1 MWVALRE
8 GLSAALRGGCLL
20 PGTQS
25 LALRSQNEL
34 WGQTDRDLLLPTVIS
49 MTLPGEL
56 VWHSIDLFAISV
68 LVWFS
73 PTTNLLATTLH
84 ICASPTLVN
93 MGKSMALGQSLHVG
107 CGKETTGEFVQ
118 RHQES

>member
-1 MWVALRE
+1 M
-8 GLSAALRGGCLL
+8 
-20 PGTQS
+20 
-25 LALRSQNEL
+25 
-34 WGQTDRDLLLPTVIS
+34 
-49 MTLPGEL
+49 
-56 VWHSIDLFAISV
+56 WHSIDLFAISV

-84 ICASPTLVN
+84 VCASPTLVN

-118 RHQES
+118 RHRESSERVVLSWAQGGRGKEEVNGESAFREL